1 MVTSILMLLKENKT
15 NFTFAIWILQS
26 CNYTTKFVCSFS
38 CPSALQFAINT
49 YKAQHSQQCTRAGRR
64 NAQRTAKCYYFSWE
78 SFFLHY
84 LLVKLIESLKFS
96 SKRHLRETTIAFHQ
110 LIDAR
115 GSRSYGKGVTSSSI
129 QTFSLQIQSS
139 SCIH

>member
-1 MVTSILMLLKENKT
+1 ML
-15 NFTFAIWILQS
+15 
-26 CNYTTKFVCSFS
+26 
-38 CPSALQFAINT
+38 
-49 YKAQHSQQCTRAGRR
+49 
-64 NAQRTAKCYYFSWE
+64 
-78 SFFLHY
+78 SFFSSICKHTLTKRNTVSNAPEQAEEMHKGQQNVIISPWNHFFWHY
-84 LLVKLIESLKFS
+84 LLVKLIESFKVS

-139 SCIH
+139 SCIN

>member
-1 MVTSILMLLKENKT
+1 ML
-15 NFTFAIWILQS
+15 
-26 CNYTTKFVCSFS
+26 
-38 CPSALQFAINT
+38 
-49 YKAQHSQQCTRAGRR
+49 
-64 NAQRTAKCYYFSWE
+64 
-78 SFFLHY
+78 SFFSSICKHTLTKRNTVSNAPEQAEEMHKGQQNVIISPGNHFFFWHY
-84 LLVKLIESLKFS
+84 LLVKLIESLQVS

-139 SCIH
+139 SCIN